1 MWNFTYHN
9 PVRILFGKG
18 RIADLDH
25 EIPSGAR
32 VLLTAG
38 GGSIRTNGVY
48 DQVRA
53 ALGGR
58 FVVEFWGI
66 EPNPKYE
73 TLIRAI
79 EIARGER
86 VDFILAVG
94 GGSVLDGSKFV
105 AAGVPWDAGD
115 PWAMMGD
122 RVPLASALPV
132 GAVLTLPAT
141 GSEMNGNA
149 VVSRLSTGEKLA
161 VHNPLLMPRFSVLDP
176 ETTYSLPARQ
186 VANGIVDAFIHV
198 TEQYLTYPVDSPIQD
213 RQAEAVLLTL
223 VEEARRIRANPNDYD
238 ARANIMWAATMALNG
253 LIGVGVPKDFATHDI
268 GHEITALIGLDH
280 ARTLAVV
287 LPNLLWEERVEKREK
302 LLQYAARVW
311 GIVEG
316 TDEKRI
322 SGAIS
327 RTRAFFEEVG
337 VPTHLSA
344 YGATA
349 ESVRD
354 IPARLEARGVLPL
367 GERKDLD
374 AAKIARILAA
384 AA

>member
-9 PVRILFGKG
+9 PVKILFGKG
-18 RIADLDH
+18 RIADLDR
-25 EIPSGAR
+25 EIPSDAR

-73 TLIRAI
+73 TLVRAI

-105 AAGVPWDAGD
+105 AAGVPWNAGD

-122 RVPLASALPV
+122 RVPLASVLPI

-186 VANGIVDAFIHV
+186 IANGIVDSFIHV

-223 VEEARRIRANPNDYD
+223 VEEARKIRANPDDYD

-253 LIGVGVPKDFATHDI
+253 LIGVGVPKDFATHEI

-302 LLQYAARVW
+302 LLQYAARIW